1 MKKALILAA
10 ASAALVA
17 APLSAQTNTSARDR
31 IGQILGNLLGMG
43 NSADSSLAGQ
53 WTANRRP
60 LGEQRAQFEARVD
73 ADVRSGR
80 LTQATGARLKSD
92 YYALA
97 NLEAQYGADRSFT
110 TAERNELTTRYN
122 ELLQVLAHG
131 RYADAG
137 FGARAEVAEGQVE
150 FNRRV
155 DASVTARRITRVAAT
170 RLKADYNALVRTE
183 ANYLQDGAL
192 SDSERDDLDRRLDA
206 LDERVGDV
214 AYSTAPVTA
223 RARLDAIARAV
234 PTSGLAAPAR
244 TRLMVEHGD
253 LMRLE
258 AAYARLTPSA
268 EERAYLDSRLTN
280 LETRARV
287 RR

>member
-80 LTQATGARLKSD
+80 LTQATAARLKSD

-122 ELLQVLAHG
+122 ELLQVLADG

-244 TRLMVEHGD
+244 TRLMVEHSD